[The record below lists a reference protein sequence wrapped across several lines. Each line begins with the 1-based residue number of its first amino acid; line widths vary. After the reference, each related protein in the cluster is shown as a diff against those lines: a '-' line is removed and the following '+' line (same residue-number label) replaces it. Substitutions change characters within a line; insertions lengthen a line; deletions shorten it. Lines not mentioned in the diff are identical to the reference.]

1 MMVRDS
7 GGPCATFGTV
17 PPHPAMPRPLLRLAQ
32 ALLVL
37 AAFCLANGPD
47 FLAQGV
53 AWSTM
58 IIDYSASDT
67 VASAVAKTFDGE
79 HPCRLCQRVDEH
91 QGSQQKRA
99 VESSLRKLHLCCVT
113 TEVFDLGAPARVE
126 FPIIRT
132 QDVRLSFQPPVPPPR
147 VA

>member
-17 PPHPAMPRPLLRLAQ
+17 PSCPPMPRPLLRLAQ

-37 AAFCLANGPD
+37 AAFCLVNGPD

-58 IIDYSASDT
+58 IIDYSASDS
-67 VASAVAKTFDGE
+67 VASAVVKTFDGE

-91 QGSQQKRA
+91 QGSQQKR
-99 VESSLRKLHLCCVT
+99 VIESSLRKLHLCCVMA
-113 TEVFDLGAPARVE
+113 EVFDLGAPVTAE
-126 FPIIRT
+126 FFTVST